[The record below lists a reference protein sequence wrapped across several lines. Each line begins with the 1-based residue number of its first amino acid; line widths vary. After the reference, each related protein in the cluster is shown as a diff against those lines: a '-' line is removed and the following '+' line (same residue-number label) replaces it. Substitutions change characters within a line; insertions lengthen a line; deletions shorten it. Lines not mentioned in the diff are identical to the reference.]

1 MARADE
7 IPGRLA
13 ELGRMTRDNPD
24 QLIRIG
30 RIESMLEGRM
40 TLAREL
46 ARSEPNSDQRE
57 LVQDLST
64 RYPIRG
70 LVEEL
75 QASEQKLLALRAE
88 QAARQRKQTELVS
101 WSSLVIQLALLGL
114 VLWLLQ
120 RQIGRRLHAE
130 RQSLRSAARAASV
143 LQTVREPIVL
153 LDRDLRVQL
162 HNPAFAELYGL
173 QDERADGLLLENVG
187 DNAWQDPVV
196 RQRLADVLS
205 RGRELWDFEH
215 EQRTADGVV
224 RYMLLNARRMPLP
237 DSDDEV
243 VLLTIS
249 DVTMQRAVQLRVEEL
264 NRQLEGKVAQ
274 VSEVNRELEAFSY
287 SVSHDLRAPLRHVA
301 GFSDKLSRH
310 LGDQADDK
318 SRHYLDV
325 ISSSARR
332 MAALIDDL
340 LVYSRLGRAAMRQQ
354 AVDMQSLVAD
364 TRAMLDSNLQAEAEN
379 SGHVH
384 QVEWNIAPLPIVVG
398 DENMI
403 RQVWLNLLGNAVKY
417 SGNRE
422 PAKIRVD
429 YQQQPDGGHQFTVS
443 DNGAGFDM
451 AYAGKLFGVFQ
462 RLHKASDYP
471 GTGIGLASV
480 RRVLTRHGGRIW
492 AEAEPD
498 VGATFHFYLPPR
510 PTRTNKVPLHDDS
523 AHHSSRRRQPGG
535 RRNGDRRPGRSASG
549 QSHRARRG
557 RRGSDGL
564 PAASRCLRQPRGRL
578 AGGAAAG
585 HQDAAHGWPGS
596 AAADPRARRTQ
607 AAAGGDPV
615 VLARGKRPGP
625 QLGHGRERLRG
636 QAGGRGPVL
645 RRSADPG
652 QVLGVDQPGTGTRVS
667 PCPDRS
673 RPGALRILLVED
685 SPEDAELM
693 SEQMLDAGLE
703 ARFERVERGG
713 TAPGTGG
720 VPAGHRAVRPEHA
733 GVLR

>member
-1 MARADE
+1 MAQVFSDDVWDRWRLPALALAAAAIIVVPWLTLRKLQQDNEQAMAWVSHTQAVGVALQQLQADVRDVESAALTLSKGVDAPGLRERMAKANE

-13 ELGRMTRDNPD
+13 QLGRMTRDNPE

-30 RIESMLEGRM
+30 RIESMLDGR
-40 TLAREL
+40 LAVAREL
-46 ARSEPNSDQRE
+46 AKSEPNSDQRE

-75 QASEQKLLALRAE
+75 QASEEKLLALRAE
-88 QAARQRKQTELVS
+88 QAARQRRQTEFVS
-101 WSSLVIQLALLGL
+101 WSSLVVQLALLGL

-130 RQSLRSAARAASV
+130 QQSQRSAARAASV

-153 LDRDLRVQL
+153 LDRELRVQL

-173 QDERADGLLLENVG
+173 QDERADGLLLESVG
-187 DNAWQDPVV
+187 EGAWRDPVM
-196 RQRLADVLS
+196 RQRLSDVLL

-215 EQRTADGVV
+215 EQRAADGMV

-237 DSDDEV
+237 DTDDEV
-243 VLLTIS
+243 VLMTVS
-249 DVTMQRAVQLRVEEL
+249 DVTVQRAVQLRVEEL

-310 LGDQADDK
+310 LGEQADDK
-318 SRHYLDV
+318 SRHYLEV

-340 LVYSRLGRAAMRQQ
+340 LVYSRLGRVAMRQQ

-379 SGHVH
+379 NGHAH
-384 QVEWNIAPLPIVVG
+384 QVEWSIAPLPIVVG

-429 YQQQPDGGHQFTVS
+429 YQLQPDGGHQFTVS

-451 AYAGKLFGVFQ
+451 AYAAKLFGVFQ

-498 VGATFHFYLPPR
+498 VGATFHFYLPPAIDADKQG
-510 PTRTNKVPLHDDS
+510 PS
-523 AHHSSRRRQPGG
+523 A
-535 RRNGDRRPGRSASG
+535 
-549 QSHRARRG
+549 
-557 RRGSDGL
+557 
-564 PAASRCLRQPRGRL
+564 
-578 AGGAAAG
+578 
-585 HQDAAHGWPGS
+585 
-596 AAADPRARRTQ
+596 
-607 AAAGGDPV
+607 
-615 VLARGKRPGP
+615 
-625 QLGHGRERLRG
+625 
-636 QAGGRGPVL
+636 
-645 RRSADPG
+645 
-652 QVLGVDQPGTGTRVS
+652 
-667 PCPDRS
+667 
-673 RPGALRILLVED
+673 
-685 SPEDAELM
+685 
-693 SEQMLDAGLE
+693 
-703 ARFERVERGG
+703 
-713 TAPGTGG
+713 
-720 VPAGHRAVRPEHA
+720 
-733 GVLR
+733 

>member
-1 MARADE
+1 MALVFSDDIWDRWRLPALALAAAAIIVVPWLTQRKLQRENEEAMAWVTHTQAVGVALQQLQADVRDVESAALTLSKGVDAPGLRERMAKANE

-13 ELGRMTRDNPD
+13 ELGRMTRDNPE

-30 RIESMLEGRM
+30 RIESMLEGR
-40 TLAREL
+40 LAVARAL
-46 ARSEPNSDQRE
+46 AKAEPNSDQRT

-64 RYPIRG
+64 RYPIRS

-75 QASEQKLLALRAE
+75 QNSERALLAERAE
-88 QAARQRKQTELVS
+88 QAARQRRQTEFVS
-101 WSSLVIQLALLGL
+101 WSSLVVQLALLGL

-120 RQIGRRLHAE
+120 RQIGRRLQAE

-153 LDRDLRVQL
+153 LDRELRVQL

-173 QDERADGLLLENVG
+173 QDERADGLLLDDVG
-187 DNAWQDPVV
+187 DGAWRDTVV
-196 RQRLADVLS
+196 RQRLIDVLL

-215 EQRTADGVV
+215 EQRTSEGVV

-237 DSDDEV
+237 DTDDEV
-243 VLLTIS
+243 VLLTVS
-249 DVTMQRAVQLRVEEL
+249 DVTVQRAVQSRVEEL

-310 LGDQADDK
+310 LGESADEK
-318 SRHYLDV
+318 SLHYLGV

-332 MAALIDDL
+332 MATLIDDL

-354 AVDMQSLVAD
+354 TVDMQSLVSD
-364 TRAMLDSNLQAEAEN
+364 TRAMLDSNLQAEAES
-379 SGHVH
+379 SGQVH
-384 QVEWNIAPLPIVVG
+384 HVEWNIAPLPIVVA
-398 DENMI
+398 DENMM

-417 SGNRE
+417 SSNRE

-429 YQQQPDGGHQFTVS
+429 YQPQPDGGHQFTVS

-480 RRVLTRHGGRIW
+480 RRVLTRHGGRVW

-498 VGATFHFYLPPR
+498 AGATFHFYLPP
-510 PTRTNKVPLHDDS
+510 
-523 AHHSSRRRQPGG
+523 A
-535 RRNGDRRPGRSASG
+535 
-549 QSHRARRG
+549 
-557 RRGSDGL
+557 
-564 PAASRCLRQPRGRL
+564 
-578 AGGAAAG
+578 
-585 HQDAAHGWPGS
+585 
-596 AAADPRARRTQ
+596 
-607 AAAGGDPV
+607 
-615 VLARGKRPGP
+615 
-625 QLGHGRERLRG
+625 
-636 QAGGRGPVL
+636 
-645 RRSADPG
+645 
-652 QVLGVDQPGTGTRVS
+652 
-667 PCPDRS
+667 
-673 RPGALRILLVED
+673 
-685 SPEDAELM
+685 
-693 SEQMLDAGLE
+693 LDADKQGPS
-703 ARFERVERGG
+703 A
-713 TAPGTGG
+713 
-720 VPAGHRAVRPEHA
+720 
-733 GVLR
+733 

>member
-1 MARADE
+1 MAQVFSDDVWDRWRLPALALAAAAIIVVPWLTLRKLQQDNEQAMAWVNHTQAVGVALQQLQADVRDVELAALTLSKGVDAPGLRERMAKANE

-13 ELGRMTRDNPD
+13 QLGRMTRDNPE

-30 RIESMLEGRM
+30 RIESMLDGR
-40 TLAREL
+40 LAVAREL
-46 ARSEPNSDQRE
+46 AKSEPNSDQRE

-75 QASEQKLLALRAE
+75 QASEEKLLALRAE
-88 QAARQRKQTELVS
+88 QAARQRRQTEFVS
-101 WSSLVIQLALLGL
+101 WSSLVVQLALLGL

-130 RQSLRSAARAASV
+130 RQSQRSAARAASV

-153 LDRDLRVQL
+153 LDRELRVQL

-173 QDERADGLLLENVG
+173 QDERADGLLLESVG
-187 DNAWQDPVV
+187 DGAWRDPVM
-196 RQRLADVLS
+196 RQRLSDVLL

-215 EQRTADGVV
+215 EQRAADGMV

-237 DSDDEV
+237 DTDDEV
-243 VLLTIS
+243 VLMTVS
-249 DVTMQRAVQLRVEEL
+249 DVTVQRAVQLRVEEL

-310 LGDQADDK
+310 LGEQADDK
-318 SRHYLDV
+318 SRHYLEV

-340 LVYSRLGRAAMRQQ
+340 LVYSRLGRVAMRQQ

-379 SGHVH
+379 SGHAH
-384 QVEWNIAPLPIVVG
+384 QVEWSIAPLPIVVG

-429 YQQQPDGGHQFTVS
+429 YQLQPDGGHQFTVS

-451 AYAGKLFGVFQ
+451 AYAAKLFGVFQ

-498 VGATFHFYLPPR
+498 VGATFHFYLPPAIDADKQG
-510 PTRTNKVPLHDDS
+510 PS
-523 AHHSSRRRQPGG
+523 A
-535 RRNGDRRPGRSASG
+535 
-549 QSHRARRG
+549 
-557 RRGSDGL
+557 
-564 PAASRCLRQPRGRL
+564 
-578 AGGAAAG
+578 
-585 HQDAAHGWPGS
+585 
-596 AAADPRARRTQ
+596 
-607 AAAGGDPV
+607 
-615 VLARGKRPGP
+615 
-625 QLGHGRERLRG
+625 
-636 QAGGRGPVL
+636 
-645 RRSADPG
+645 
-652 QVLGVDQPGTGTRVS
+652 
-667 PCPDRS
+667 
-673 RPGALRILLVED
+673 
-685 SPEDAELM
+685 
-693 SEQMLDAGLE
+693 
-703 ARFERVERGG
+703 
-713 TAPGTGG
+713 
-720 VPAGHRAVRPEHA
+720 
-733 GVLR
+733 

>member
-1 MARADE
+1 MALVFSDDIWDRWRLPALALAAAAIIVVPWLTLRKLQQDSEQAMAWVNHTQAVGVALQQLQADVRDVESAALTLSKGVDAPGLRERMARADE

-40 TLAREL
+40 ALAREL

-75 QASEQKLLALRAE
+75 QASEQKLLALRGE

-215 EQRTADGVV
+215 EQRTADGMV

-237 DSDDEV
+237 DTDDEV

-249 DVTMQRAVQLRVEEL
+249 DVTMQRAVQLRVEDL

-318 SRHYLDV
+318 SLHYLDV

-379 SGHVH
+379 SGHAH
-384 QVEWNIAPLPIVVG
+384 QVEWSIAPLPIVVG

-498 VGATFHFYLPPR
+498 VGATFHFYLPPATDADKQG
-510 PTRTNKVPLHDDS
+510 PS
-523 AHHSSRRRQPGG
+523 A
-535 RRNGDRRPGRSASG
+535 
-549 QSHRARRG
+549 
-557 RRGSDGL
+557 
-564 PAASRCLRQPRGRL
+564 
-578 AGGAAAG
+578 
-585 HQDAAHGWPGS
+585 
-596 AAADPRARRTQ
+596 
-607 AAAGGDPV
+607 
-615 VLARGKRPGP
+615 
-625 QLGHGRERLRG
+625 
-636 QAGGRGPVL
+636 
-645 RRSADPG
+645 
-652 QVLGVDQPGTGTRVS
+652 
-667 PCPDRS
+667 
-673 RPGALRILLVED
+673 
-685 SPEDAELM
+685 
-693 SEQMLDAGLE
+693 
-703 ARFERVERGG
+703 
-713 TAPGTGG
+713 
-720 VPAGHRAVRPEHA
+720 
-733 GVLR
+733 

>member
-1 MARADE
+1 MALVFSDDIWDRWRLPALALAAAAIIVVPWLTLRKLQQDSEQAMAWVNHTQAVGVALQQLQADVRDVESAALTLSKGVDAPGLRERMAKANE

-30 RIESMLEGRM
+30 RIESMLDGR
-40 TLAREL
+40 LAVAREL

-101 WSSLVIQLALLGL
+101 WSSLAIQLALLGL

-173 QDERADGLLLENVG
+173 QDERADGLLLETVG

-215 EQRTADGVV
+215 EQRTADGMV

-237 DSDDEV
+237 DTDDEV

-310 LGDQADDK
+310 LGEAADDK
-318 SRHYLDV
+318 SRHYLEV

-379 SGHVH
+379 SGHAH
-384 QVEWNIAPLPIVVG
+384 HVEWSIAPLPIVVG

-498 VGATFHFYLPPR
+498 VGATFHFYLPPAIDADKQG
-510 PTRTNKVPLHDDS
+510 PS
-523 AHHSSRRRQPGG
+523 A
-535 RRNGDRRPGRSASG
+535 
-549 QSHRARRG
+549 
-557 RRGSDGL
+557 
-564 PAASRCLRQPRGRL
+564 
-578 AGGAAAG
+578 
-585 HQDAAHGWPGS
+585 
-596 AAADPRARRTQ
+596 
-607 AAAGGDPV
+607 
-615 VLARGKRPGP
+615 
-625 QLGHGRERLRG
+625 
-636 QAGGRGPVL
+636 
-645 RRSADPG
+645 
-652 QVLGVDQPGTGTRVS
+652 
-667 PCPDRS
+667 
-673 RPGALRILLVED
+673 
-685 SPEDAELM
+685 
-693 SEQMLDAGLE
+693 
-703 ARFERVERGG
+703 
-713 TAPGTGG
+713 
-720 VPAGHRAVRPEHA
+720 
-733 GVLR
+733 

>member
-1 MARADE
+1 MALVFSDDIWDRWRLPALALAAAAIIVVPWLTLRNLQQDNEQAMAWVSHTQAVGVALQQLQADVRDVESAALTLSKGIDAPGLRERMAKANE

-30 RIESMLEGRM
+30 RIESMLEGR
-40 TLAREL
+40 LAVAREL
-46 ARSEPNSDQRE
+46 ARSKPDSDQRA

-75 QASEQKLLALRAE
+75 QASEQTLLTARAE

-101 WSSLVIQLALLGL
+101 WSSMVVQLALLGL

-173 QDERADGLLLENVG
+173 QDERADGLLLEAVG
-187 DNAWQDPVV
+187 DGAWQDPVV
-196 RQRLADVLS
+196 RQRLADVLL

-215 EQRTADGVV
+215 EQRTADGIS

-237 DSDDEV
+237 DTDDEV

-249 DVTMQRAVQLRVEEL
+249 DVTVQRAVQLRVEEL

-310 LGDQADDK
+310 LGEQADDK
-318 SRHYLDV
+318 SRHYLEV

-354 AVDMQSLVAD
+354 AVDMQSLLAD
-364 TRAMLDSNLQAEAEN
+364 TRAMLDANLLAEAE
-379 SGHVH
+379 STGHAH
-384 QVEWNIAPLPIVVG
+384 QVEWSIAPLPIVVA

-422 PAKIRVD
+422 PARIRVD
-429 YQQQPDGGHQFTVS
+429 YRQQPDGGHQFTVS

-498 VGATFHFYLPPR
+498 VGATFHFYLPPAIDADKQG
-510 PTRTNKVPLHDDS
+510 PS
-523 AHHSSRRRQPGG
+523 A
-535 RRNGDRRPGRSASG
+535 
-549 QSHRARRG
+549 
-557 RRGSDGL
+557 
-564 PAASRCLRQPRGRL
+564 
-578 AGGAAAG
+578 
-585 HQDAAHGWPGS
+585 
-596 AAADPRARRTQ
+596 
-607 AAAGGDPV
+607 
-615 VLARGKRPGP
+615 
-625 QLGHGRERLRG
+625 
-636 QAGGRGPVL
+636 
-645 RRSADPG
+645 
-652 QVLGVDQPGTGTRVS
+652 
-667 PCPDRS
+667 
-673 RPGALRILLVED
+673 
-685 SPEDAELM
+685 
-693 SEQMLDAGLE
+693 
-703 ARFERVERGG
+703 
-713 TAPGTGG
+713 
-720 VPAGHRAVRPEHA
+720 
-733 GVLR
+733 

>member
-1 MARADE
+1 MALVFSDDIWDRWRLPALALAAAAIIVVPWLTLRKLQQDSEQAMAWVNHTQAVGVALQQLQADVRDVESAALTLSKGVDAPGLRERMARADE

-215 EQRTADGVV
+215 EQRTADGMV

-379 SGHVH
+379 SGHAH
-384 QVEWNIAPLPIVVG
+384 QVEWSIAPLPIVVG

-498 VGATFHFYLPPR
+498 VGATFHFYLPPATDADKQG
-510 PTRTNKVPLHDDS
+510 PS
-523 AHHSSRRRQPGG
+523 A
-535 RRNGDRRPGRSASG
+535 
-549 QSHRARRG
+549 
-557 RRGSDGL
+557 
-564 PAASRCLRQPRGRL
+564 
-578 AGGAAAG
+578 
-585 HQDAAHGWPGS
+585 
-596 AAADPRARRTQ
+596 
-607 AAAGGDPV
+607 
-615 VLARGKRPGP
+615 
-625 QLGHGRERLRG
+625 
-636 QAGGRGPVL
+636 
-645 RRSADPG
+645 
-652 QVLGVDQPGTGTRVS
+652 
-667 PCPDRS
+667 
-673 RPGALRILLVED
+673 
-685 SPEDAELM
+685 
-693 SEQMLDAGLE
+693 
-703 ARFERVERGG
+703 
-713 TAPGTGG
+713 
-720 VPAGHRAVRPEHA
+720 
-733 GVLR
+733 

>member
-1 MARADE
+1 MAQVFSDDVWDRWRLPALALAAAAIIVVPWLTLRKLQQDNEQAMAWVNHTQAVGVALQQLQADVRDVESAALTLSKGVDAPGLRERMAKANE

-13 ELGRMTRDNPD
+13 QLGRMTRDNPE

-30 RIESMLEGRM
+30 RIESMLDGR
-40 TLAREL
+40 LAVAREL
-46 ARSEPNSDQRE
+46 AKSEPNSDQRE

-75 QASEQKLLALRAE
+75 QASEEKLLALRAE
-88 QAARQRKQTELVS
+88 QAARQRRQTEFVS
-101 WSSLVIQLALLGL
+101 WSSLVVQLALLGL

-130 RQSLRSAARAASV
+130 RQSQRSAARAASV

-153 LDRDLRVQL
+153 LDRELRVQL

-173 QDERADGLLLENVG
+173 QDERADGLLLESVG
-187 DNAWQDPVV
+187 DGAWRDPVM
-196 RQRLADVLS
+196 RQRLSDVLL

-215 EQRTADGVV
+215 EQRAADGMV

-237 DSDDEV
+237 DTDDEV
-243 VLLTIS
+243 VLMTVS
-249 DVTMQRAVQLRVEEL
+249 DVTVQRAVQLRVEEL

-310 LGDQADDK
+310 LGEQADDK
-318 SRHYLDV
+318 SRHYLEV

-340 LVYSRLGRAAMRQQ
+340 LVYSRLGRVAMRQQ

-379 SGHVH
+379 SGHAH
-384 QVEWNIAPLPIVVG
+384 QVEWSIAPLPIVVG

-429 YQQQPDGGHQFTVS
+429 YQLQPDGGHQFTVS

-451 AYAGKLFGVFQ
+451 AYAAKLFGVFQ

-498 VGATFHFYLPPR
+498 IGATFHFYLPPAIDADKQG
-510 PTRTNKVPLHDDS
+510 PS
-523 AHHSSRRRQPGG
+523 A
-535 RRNGDRRPGRSASG
+535 
-549 QSHRARRG
+549 
-557 RRGSDGL
+557 
-564 PAASRCLRQPRGRL
+564 
-578 AGGAAAG
+578 
-585 HQDAAHGWPGS
+585 
-596 AAADPRARRTQ
+596 
-607 AAAGGDPV
+607 
-615 VLARGKRPGP
+615 
-625 QLGHGRERLRG
+625 
-636 QAGGRGPVL
+636 
-645 RRSADPG
+645 
-652 QVLGVDQPGTGTRVS
+652 
-667 PCPDRS
+667 
-673 RPGALRILLVED
+673 
-685 SPEDAELM
+685 
-693 SEQMLDAGLE
+693 
-703 ARFERVERGG
+703 
-713 TAPGTGG
+713 
-720 VPAGHRAVRPEHA
+720 
-733 GVLR
+733 

>member
-1 MARADE
+1 MALVFSDGIWDRWRLPALALAAAAIIIVPWLTLRQLQQDNEQAMAWVSHTQAVGVALQQLQADVRDVE
-7 IPGRLA
+7 SAALTLSKGVDAPGLRERMGKANDIPGRLT
-13 ELGRMTRDNPD
+13 ELARMTRDNPD

-40 TLAREL
+40 ALARQL
-46 ARSEPNSDQRE
+46 ARSEPNTDQRE

-70 LVEEL
+70 LVEEM
-75 QASEQKLLALRAE
+75 QASEQKLLAARAE

-101 WSSLVIQLALLGL
+101 WSSLVVQLCLLGL

-130 RQSLRSAARAASV
+130 RQSLRAAARAASV

-173 QDERADGLLLENVG
+173 QDERADGTLLADVG
-187 DNAWQDPVV
+187 EGAWQDTVV
-196 RQRLADVLS
+196 RQRLSDVLL

-215 EQRTADGVV
+215 EQRTDGTV
-224 RYMLLNARRMPLP
+224 RYMLINARRMPLP
-237 DSDDEV
+237 DTDDEV
-243 VLLTIS
+243 VLMTVS
-249 DVTMQRAVQLRVEEL
+249 DVTVQRAVQWRVEEL

-310 LGDQADDK
+310 LGEGADEK
-318 SRHYLDV
+318 SHHYLDV
-325 ISSSARR
+325 ISGSARR

-354 AVDMQSLVAD
+354 AVDMQTLVAD
-364 TRAMLDSNLQAEAEN
+364 TRAMLDANLKTDAES
-379 SGHVH
+379 SGVAHH
-384 QVEWNIAPLPIVVG
+384 VEWNIAPLPIVVA
-398 DENMI
+398 DENMM

-422 PAKIRVD
+422 PAQIHVD
-429 YQQQPDGGHQFTVS
+429 YQQQADGGHQFTVS

-492 AEAEPD
+492 AEAAPD
-498 VGATFHFYLPPR
+498 AGATFHFYLPP
-510 PTRTNKVPLHDDS
+510 
-523 AHHSSRRRQPGG
+523 A
-535 RRNGDRRPGRSASG
+535 
-549 QSHRARRG
+549 
-557 RRGSDGL
+557 
-564 PAASRCLRQPRGRL
+564 
-578 AGGAAAG
+578 
-585 HQDAAHGWPGS
+585 
-596 AAADPRARRTQ
+596 
-607 AAAGGDPV
+607 
-615 VLARGKRPGP
+615 
-625 QLGHGRERLRG
+625 
-636 QAGGRGPVL
+636 
-645 RRSADPG
+645 
-652 QVLGVDQPGTGTRVS
+652 
-667 PCPDRS
+667 
-673 RPGALRILLVED
+673 
-685 SPEDAELM
+685 
-693 SEQMLDAGLE
+693 LDAVNQGSS
-703 ARFERVERGG
+703 A
-713 TAPGTGG
+713 
-720 VPAGHRAVRPEHA
+720 
-733 GVLR
+733 